1 VHTICPFALLS
12 VGDNTRVET
21 EIGPTLRE
29 ARIRR
34 HIDLIEIEQRTKIR
48 VRYLRA
54 LETEEW
60 DILPGP
66 TYTRS
71 FIRTYASFL
80 GLDGERL
87 ADDFRRMQEDQL
99 AAEHGGREARP
110 LPVRPIRADGER
122 RLSGGV
128 IAAAAALV
136 LIAALV
142 AIGLTIGDD
151 SGSPSRQASGQI
163 PKSGKKGQSAPAQ
176 PKPGVSI
183 KLTATS
189 EVWVCALAANG
200 TAVVDGQILQA
211 GSSEGPFRSGKFDL
225 AFGNGG
231 VELQVN
237 GKPFKVQDT
246 PSPVGYEVTSKG
258 TRLLQPGT
266 RPDCT

>member
-1 VHTICPFALLS
+1 
-12 VGDNTRVET
+12 VET
-21 EIGPTLRE
+21 EIGPKLRE

-34 HIDLIEIEQRTKIR
+34 HIDLIEIEQKTKIR
-48 VRYLRA
+48 IRYLRA

-87 ADDFRRMQEDQL
+87 ADDFRRLEDEAML
-99 AAEHGGREARP
+99 AEGGGRDPRP
-110 LPVRPIRADGER
+110 LPVRPVRGDGGP
-122 RLSGGV
+122 RLSGGLV
-128 IAAAAALV
+128 AAGAAAI
-136 LIAALV
+136 LIAAMV
-142 AIGLTIGDD
+142 AIIVTVDNG
-151 SGSPSRQASGQI
+151 GSSPAKQHAQ
-163 PKSGKKGQSAPAQ
+163 KAGKHGKGQKAASA

-183 KLTATS
+183 RVTARS
-189 EVWVCALAANG
+189 EVWVCAVAANG
-200 TAVVDGQILQA
+200 KSVVDGQILQA
-211 GSSEGPFRSGKFDL
+211 GTSAGPFRSGKFDL

-231 VELQVN
+231 VELKVN

-246 PSPVGYEVTSKG
+246 PSPVGYEVTTKG
-258 TRLLQPGT
+258 THVLQPGT